1 MKKFALLLA
10 ALIIFCVA
18 MPCTAFAAEEK
29 MFWVTH
35 FNDSYAEG
43 AGVIFTD
50 SDESGDWW
58 AHVAFAPVEGLENV
72 YEIVEFAN
80 KQGTA
85 GSFDIP
91 EGGFVY
97 GINVGNNWPQLIEQ
111 GGCKGDGATG
121 LWYDTPEHMTYPNYA
136 GINVT
141 PMWNEALTWQVGDMF
156 VIEGLDL
163 DAQEVP
169 TSTADVMWYEDAYV
183 CTATYAAYEGEV
195 PTESAPATSDD
206 SAADSSEPAASDDST
221 ADSSKTESSAP
232 VSADSS
238 DVAEEESGNALIWII
253 IAVAGVAVVA
263 VVVVVVL
270 KKK

>member
-43 AGVIFTD
+43 AGVIFTE
-50 SDESGDWW
+50 SDDSGDWW
-58 AHVAFAPVEGLENV
+58 AHAAFAPVEGLENV

-136 GINVT
+136 GINVV
-141 PMWNEALTWQVGDMF
+141 PMWDAALTWKVGDKF
-156 VIEGLDL
+156 IINGLDL
-163 DAQEVP
+163 DNLTVP
-169 TSTADVMWYEDAYV
+169 TTTPDVAWYEDSYV
-183 CTATYAAYEGEV
+183 CTAQYKAFVEGDPDALPEGAEDD
-195 PTESAPATSDD
+195 TTDGETSGTAPAGD
-206 SAADSSEPAASDDST
+206 ASSMIVFAVIAL
-221 ADSSKTESSAP
+221 
-232 VSADSS
+232 
-238 DVAEEESGNALIWII
+238 VA
-253 IAVAGVAVVA
+253 IAGSAVVI
-263 VVVVVVL
+263 
-270 KKK
+270 KTRK